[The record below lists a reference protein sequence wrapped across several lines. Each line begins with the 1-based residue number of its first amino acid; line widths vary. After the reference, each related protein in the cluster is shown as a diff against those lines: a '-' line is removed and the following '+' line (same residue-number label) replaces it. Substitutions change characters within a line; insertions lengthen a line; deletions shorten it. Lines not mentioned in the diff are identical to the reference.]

1 MSCLA
6 RAERPCANAV
16 RARNDGAKPTLT
28 RANAPFLRKIL
39 REIISSHP
47 CRSRSLK
54 FRRAEGERRHMRRSH
69 RLRYRT
75 PRRLRDLVAQHHPRE
90 RLTVDRRPA
99 TVDDDAWQLV
109 ARERQRKI

>member
-28 RANAPFLRKIL
+28 RAKAPFLRKIL

-47 CRSRSLK
+47 WRSTSLK
-54 FRRAEGERRHMRRSH
+54 FRRAEGERRHLRRRR
-69 RLRYRT
+69 RLRHRT
-75 PRRLRDLVAQHHPRE
+75 PRRLRHVVSEHGSRKS
-90 RLTVDRRPA
+90 LTVDLRLK
-99 TVDDDAWQLV
+99 TVD
-109 ARERQRKI
+109 